1 MNAEFAAQLSA
12 RLNTRPTRV
21 RAEWHARPAAVLA
34 PLYFHED
41 RWHLLFTQRT
51 DNLVE
56 HRGQVSFPG
65 GSVDPDDKDRIETAL
80 REAEEEIGLKRDDVE
95 VLGVLDEL
103 ITVTQWRITPVVGSF
118 SYPYDFAVNLDEA
131 ESAFGVPL
139 QWLAD
144 PANLETQY
152 REPIVPG
159 RKVAV
164 YYFKPYVGHI
174 IWGIT
179 ARMTLSLLQ
188 VAGLID
194 EME

>member
-1 MNAEFAAQLSA
+1 MTADFPAQLSA
-12 RLNTRPTRV
+12 RLNARQTGV
-21 RAEWHARPAAVLA
+21 RAEWHARPAAILA
-34 PLYFHED
+34 PLYYYED

-51 DNLVE
+51 NKLEE

-65 GSVDPDDKDRIETAL
+65 GSVDPNDKDRIETAL
-80 REAEEEIGLKRDDVE
+80 REAEEEIGLKREDVE

-103 ITVTQWRITPVVGSF
+103 ITVSQWRITPVVGSF
-118 SYPYDFAVNLDEA
+118 PYPYDLAVNPDEA

-144 PANLETQY
+144 PANLEKQY

-164 YYFKPYVGHI
+164 YYFNPYDGHI

>member
-1 MNAEFAAQLSA
+1 MSAEFATQLSA
-12 RLNTRPTRV
+12 RLNARTIGV
-21 RAEWHARPAAVLA
+21 RAEWQARPAAVLT
-34 PLYFHED
+34 PLYYYED

-51 DNLVE
+51 NNLEE

-65 GSVDPDDKDRIETAL
+65 GSVDPNDKDRIETAL
-80 REAEEEIGLKRDDVE
+80 REAEAEIGLERDDVE

-103 ITVTQWRITPVVGSF
+103 ITVTQWRITPVVASF
-118 SYPYDFAVNLDEA
+118 PYPYDLVVNPDEA
-131 ESAFGVPL
+131 DSAFGVPL

-164 YYFKPYVGHI
+164 YYFKPYDGHI
-174 IWGIT
+174 IWGAT